1 MKREPKRHTSR
12 RERERERKR
21 QNKKKGV
28 VRSKQKAREIE
39 RESCSSHPLSD
50 ADGRRAR
57 EGRNK
62 RCLHSL
68 LFVVLERDQEGEE
81 EEHTHKKKGRERGQ
95 RPTRNG
101 LHGDEREKAKPLAP
115 KEKRKRCSP
124 RTLTRKESSPTGGWR
139 VEAYIRLWTR
149 VRINSNS
156 QKSSSISSSCTE
168 AVHTNCDSALPVR
181 RRSSCC
187 SSPICWKE
195 RGRP

>member
-81 EEHTHKKKGRERGQ
+81 EEHTQKKRREWGQ

-115 KEKRKRCSP
+115 KEKRKKCSP
-124 RTLTRKESSPTGGWR
+124 RILTRKESSPTGGGGGGLHQ
-139 VEAYIRLWTR
+139 VMDT
-149 VRINSNS
+149 S
-156 QKSSSISSSCTE
+156 QDKLEFTK
-168 AVHTNCDSALPVR
+168 VKQHFLLLHG
-181 RRSSCC
+181 
-187 SSPICWKE
+187 
-195 RGRP
+195 GRPHQL